1 MKTRRGGTVLAEG
14 GAARTCRDRR
24 DIEAKWKDR
33 GRRGSSAIADVER
46 LLDGEA
52 KSRKEV
58 ESNKFRVKGHG
69 AQRIGENGEALR
81 YIEMV
86 LRQLRRASRDHRKL
100 VEQRSR
106 SFPSSSTST
115 CLDEYLSERWSD
127 VRGSLAI
134 GRGQR
139 SSTSEKEG
147 GVSRET
153 VDERMRE
160 VGGSRKEEPQELA
173 ELPCTDVTRKLLA
186 KRKPYARGIYLLE
199 RMPRRIHERMSVAG
213 RHGLRGYVPAY
224 EGIDTTIIR

>member
-1 MKTRRGGTVLAEG
+1 MKRRGGGSAV
-14 GAARTCRDRR
+14 CRD
-24 DIEAKWKDR
+24 
-33 GRRGSSAIADVER
+33 RGSSAIGDVER
-46 LLDGEA
+46 LLDGKA
-52 KSRKEV
+52 KPRKEA
-58 ESNKFRVKGHG
+58 ESDEFRVKGHG
-69 AQRIGENGEALR
+69 ARRIGENGEALK

-100 VEQRSR
+100 VEQRSNR
-106 SFPSSSTST
+106 SFPSCSTS
-115 CLDEYLSERWSD
+115 CLDEYLSGRWSD
-127 VRGSLAI
+127 VRGSLAV

-139 SSTSEKEG
+139 RTSEKKS

-153 VDERMRE
+153 VERLRE

-173 ELPCTDVTRKLLA
+173 EYPCMDVTRKLLA

-199 RMPRRIHERMSVAG
+199 TMPRRIHERMSVAG